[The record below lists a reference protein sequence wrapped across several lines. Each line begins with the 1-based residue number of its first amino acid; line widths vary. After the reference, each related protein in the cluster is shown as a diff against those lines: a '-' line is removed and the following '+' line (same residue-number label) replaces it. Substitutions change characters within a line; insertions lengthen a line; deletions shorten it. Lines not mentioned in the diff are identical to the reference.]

1 MTVYLT
7 SSIPAVKAALVTRY
21 QARAGLVGV
30 QISYGWPK
38 GTPQKEML
46 IVGGVKGEQQW
57 AALGKRAKDELYDV
71 EHVISVIFSD
81 GVQQNATERAFA
93 ILAEIEQELRN
104 DPQVGGARVVDVRSN
119 FILAEN
125 VLGGLDREAYIEFS
139 AHVNARI

>member
-7 SSIPAVKAALVTRY
+7 STIPAVKAALVTRY
-21 QARAGLVGV
+21 QARAGLTGV

-38 GTPQKEML
+38 GAPQKEML

-57 AALGKRAKDELYDV
+57 GPMGRRAKDELYDV
-71 EHVISVIFSD
+71 THVISVIFSD

-125 VLGGLDREAYIEFS
+125 VLGGVDREAYIEFS
-139 AHVNARI
+139 VHVNARI